1 MMLRALDLFSGAGGA
16 TRGLQQAGYH
26 VTGVDIRPQ
35 PHYIGDASCQGDAF
49 DWLARDLSAF
59 DLIWASPKCQGHS
72 VLTPARFKANHEIQ
86 LPRVLDMLSA
96 QPIPYIVENVEGTQV
111 YMRNPIML
119 CGSMFGLEVWRHRWF
134 ELGNTDAFFLLPP
147 CNHSEPPVLVSGRG
161 MRRVERAVIRRR
173 LVRLRQRWADS
184 LDLLRAGA
192 SPLRPPERR
201 IQRLLALPFLFV
213 RHQQWTQCSVHLPAA
228 LTAEQRLRLPLWP
241 RLL

>member
-86 LPRVLDMLSA
+86 LPRVLDMLRA

-161 MRRVERAVIRRR
+161 MRRVNGVRWSGSRMPEMKAAMDIDWMIRDE
-173 LVRLRQRWADS
+173 LRDAI
-184 LDLLRAGA
+184 
-192 SPLRPPERR
+192 PP
-201 IQRLLALPFLFV
+201 AYAYFL
-213 RHQQWTQCSVHLPAA
+213 
-228 LTAEQRLRLPLWP
+228 AEQIQQALCQRSAA
-241 RLL
+241 